1 MKEQKMLE
9 LRKETFLTDHQ
20 QLKEEEDSLS
30 NNSQYEPTA
39 NNLKEKSVSNFI
51 NPLDTINGN
60 VARILEKM
68 MNKND
73 KFEDEESYSK
83 TDEDDQKGIIVL
95 YNHKSFPFNFLYKLL
110 LNY

>member
-1 MKEQKMLE
+1 MLE

-60 VARILEKM
+60 VVRILEKM

-83 TDEDDQKGIIVL
+83 TDEDDQKGIIVFTIIKAFPL
-95 YNHKSFPFNFLYKLL
+95 ILIQITIKSLK
-110 LNY
+110 